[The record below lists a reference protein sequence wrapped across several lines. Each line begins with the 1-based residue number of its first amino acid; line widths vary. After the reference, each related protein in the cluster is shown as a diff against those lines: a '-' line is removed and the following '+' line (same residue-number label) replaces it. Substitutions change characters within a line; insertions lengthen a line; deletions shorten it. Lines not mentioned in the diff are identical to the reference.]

1 MSHIV
6 HDLIARGDARIV
18 DQPETQPVRHQ
29 VEVDRNFGLPTA
41 FYVAMAACY
50 AGFLVITVTAFAS
63 PLLIVPMAV
72 IGLFLVMFFGI
83 PTVWTRFRGNDS
95 SPETLGEFEVKG
107 IMTNTGPLHP
117 RDAATQMLI
126 LPVLL
131 VLWGLAVVTI
141 AAIVT

>member
-6 HDLIARGDARIV
+6 HDLIARGEARVV
-18 DQPETQPVRHQ
+18 DQPASAPVRHQ
-29 VEVDRNFGLPTA
+29 VEVDRNFGLPTV
-41 FYVAMAACY
+41 FYAVMAACY
-50 AGFLVITVTAFAS
+50 VGFLVITVTAFAS

-83 PTVWTRFRGNDS
+83 PTVWTRFRGNVS

-107 IMTNTGPLHP
+107 IMTNTGPLRP
-117 RDAATQMLI
+117 RDAAIQMLI

-131 VLWGLAVVTI
+131 VLWGLAVVII
-141 AAIVT
+141 AAIVA